1 MESSV
6 SNSYQRPD
14 FQSSSNIK
22 SLVTN
27 EFAGWAKSPDEV
39 IERRCASSEAT
50 IHIDLSVLP
59 KKYQAKAKVQVL
71 GNCYVKICDLAS
83 LVNNRQFITE
93 RKAVKRLRDDTSPES
108 NERFATARISSQ
120 GHYSKLTK
128 KKHDESASY
137 NVRNVSETRLIVKK
151 KTLPEYEMPH
161 CTPIHP
167 ELEYEESDIEPLPG
181 PSQHYHN
188 PNLISSVEPK
198 FPFPRKNPVVQRKP
212 LAIHSESATR
222 PVLNSFIDNSKRRV
236 KNAGTQ
242 TEPQPQIDFL
252 QRRISELEL
261 IIASN
266 RSFQTP
272 SPLLPKYLK

>member
-151 KTLPEYEMPH
+151 KSLPEYEMPH
-161 CTPIHP
+161 CTPIRR

-181 PSQHYHN
+181 PSHHYHN

-198 FPFPRKNPVVQRKP
+198 FPFPRKNPSVQRKP
-212 LAIHSESATR
+212 LAIHSESEATR
-222 PVLNSFIDNSKRRV
+222 PLLNTCNDNSIGQV
-236 KNAGTQ
+236 KNIGTQ
-242 TEPQPQIDFL
+242 TETELYIDFL
-252 QRRISELEL
+252 ERRISCCCCSSHSL
-261 IIASN
+261 
-266 RSFQTP
+266 P
-272 SPLLPKYLK
+272 PKYLKYIHYKPII